1 MMQVYFT
8 IPDMDIN
15 ITVSDV
21 KLMLAKNLFE
31 EKKLPIGKAAD
42 VAGLSYRDFYDLLVK
57 SNIPVYEWT
66 DEYMSEEAENA
77 KKLVGFR

>member
-1 MMQVYFT
+1 MQVYFT